1 MLWLSNG
8 IAEQSSVGE
17 MYETGR
23 GVKQSVEEAHKWYR
37 MAADQGDTVA
47 QRHLARLYREGI
59 GVSKNESEA
68 DKWLRLAE
76 EGE

>member
-1 MLWLSNG
+1 
-8 IAEQSSVGE
+8 
-17 MYETGR
+17 
-23 GVKQSVEEAHKWYR
+23 
-37 MAADQGDTVA
+37 MAADQGDTGA